1 MDLHEKRVIALTG
14 CAHALTHGYL
24 LIFPAILL
32 LLQEEFSIG
41 YLKLGVISNI
51 MNLTYG
57 LGALPGGLIYNRLGP
72 KKLFLLCFLGSSIA
86 CILVALSS
94 SLIFFTLA
102 LALLGALGSVYH
114 PMANAL
120 ITGKVREYGKAIG
133 IHGAVG
139 NLGLALSP
147 FAAGILGSFLGWRYT
162 YVCFALPGIILA
174 IWACFI
180 DMSPSTESQRNS
192 KPIAIRKSS
201 PRDFWIYFS
210 LPLILLYLAN
220 MLHGSCSQG
229 AITFLP
235 TFLAKRTSF
244 HFFSLDPVAMGGIL
258 SGIVL
263 FLGVFGQYAGGVLAQ
278 KPHLERNFL
287 FVSLLVFPS
296 ILSLSF
302 VTDVALLVLAPAY
315 FILNFFLQPMNNT
328 LLAQATRPEMRG
340 TAFGIFFFTAFA
352 VGSLASSFSGYVA
365 ETFGLRWV
373 YLGLGSSAFLLIW
386 VAFFLLRVKGSRPS
400 ASSPGVKLPALKG
413 GASR

>member
-1 MDLHEKRVIALTG
+1 MDRREKRIVALIG

-24 LIFPAILL
+24 LIFPAVLL
-32 LLQEEFSIG
+32 LLQKEFSIG
-41 YLKLGVISNI
+41 YLTLGVISNI

-72 KKLFLLCFLGSSIA
+72 KKLFFLCFLGSSIA
-86 CILVALSS
+86 CILVAISP

-102 LALLGALGSVYH
+102 LGLLGALGSVYH

-120 ITGKVREYGKAIG
+120 IAGKVREYGKAMG

-139 NLGLALSP
+139 NLGLALAP
-147 FAAGILGSFLGWRYT
+147 FIAGIFGSLLGWRYT
-162 YVCFALPGIILA
+162 YACFALPGIVLA
-174 IWACFI
+174 IWACFV
-180 DMSPSTESQRNS
+180 DMSPSTESQRDS
-192 KPIAIRKSS
+192 KPTATRKSS

-244 HFFSLDPVAMGGIL
+244 HIFSLDPVAMGGTL

-263 FLGVFGQYAGGVLAQ
+263 FLGVFGQYGGGMLAQ

-302 VTDVALLVLAPAY
+302 VTDVALLVLAPTY

-328 LLAQATRPEMRG
+328 LLAHATSSEMRG

-352 VGSLASSFSGYVA
+352 VGSFASSFSGYVA

-386 VAFFLLRVKGSRPS
+386 VAFFLLRLKKNRFP
-400 ASSPGVKLPALKG
+400 ASSPGG
-413 GASR
+413 I

>member
-1 MDLHEKRVIALTG
+1 MDRHEKKIVTLIG

-24 LIFPAILL
+24 LIFPAVLL
-32 LLQEEFSIG
+32 LLQKEFSIG
-41 YLKLGVISNI
+41 YLKLGLVSNV

-72 KKLFLLCFLGSSIA
+72 KKLFFLCFLGSSIA
-86 CILVALSS
+86 CILVAISS

-102 LALLGALGSVYH
+102 LGLLGALGSVYH

-120 ITGKVREYGKAIG
+120 ITGTVREYGKAMG

-139 NLGLALSP
+139 NLGLASAP
-147 FAAGILGSFLGWRYT
+147 FIAGILGSFLGWRYT
-162 YVCFALPGIILA
+162 YVCFALPGIVLA
-174 IWACFI
+174 IWACFV
-180 DMSPSTESQRNS
+180 DMSPSASQRDPQ
-192 KPIAIRKSS
+192 PIAIRKSS

-229 AITFLP
+229 AMTFLP

-244 HFFSLDPVAMGGIL
+244 DLFSLDPVAMGGIL

-263 FLGVFGQYAGGVLAQ
+263 FLGIFGQYAGGMLAQ

-296 ILSLSF
+296 IVSLSF
-302 VTDVALLVLAPAY
+302 VTDIALLLLAPTY

-328 LLAQATRPEMRG
+328 LLAHATSPEMRG

-352 VGSLASSFSGYVA
+352 VGSFASSFSGYVA
-365 ETFGLRWV
+365 QTFGLRWV
-373 YLGLGSSAFLLIW
+373 YLGLGTSAFFLIW
-386 VAFFLLRVKGSRPS
+386 VAFFLLRLKKNRPS
-400 ASSPGVKLPALKG
+400 ASSPG
-413 GASR
+413 GA

>member
-1 MDLHEKRVIALTG
+1 MDRHEKKIVTLIG

-24 LIFPAILL
+24 LIFPAVLL
-32 LLQEEFSIG
+32 LLQKEFSIG
-41 YLKLGVISNI
+41 YLKLGLVSNV

-72 KKLFLLCFLGSSIA
+72 KKLFFLCFLGSSIA
-86 CILVALSS
+86 CILVAISS

-102 LALLGALGSVYH
+102 LGLLGALGSVYH

-120 ITGKVREYGKAIG
+120 ITGTVREYGKAMG

-139 NLGLALSP
+139 NLGLASAP
-147 FAAGILGSFLGWRYT
+147 FIAGILGSFLGWRYT
-162 YVCFALPGIILA
+162 YVYFALPGIVLA
-174 IWACFI
+174 IWACFV
-180 DMSPSTESQRNS
+180 DMSPSASQRDPQ
-192 KPIAIRKSS
+192 PIAIRKSS

-229 AITFLP
+229 AMTFLP

-244 HFFSLDPVAMGGIL
+244 DLFSLDPVAMGGIL

-263 FLGVFGQYAGGVLAQ
+263 FLGIFGQYAGGMLAQ
-278 KPHLERNFL
+278 RPHLERNFL

-296 ILSLSF
+296 IVSLSF
-302 VTDVALLVLAPAY
+302 VTDIALLILAPTY

-328 LLAQATRPEMRG
+328 LLAHATSPEMRG

-352 VGSLASSFSGYVA
+352 VGSFASSFSGYVA
-365 ETFGLRWV
+365 QTFGLRWV
-373 YLGLGSSAFLLIW
+373 YLGLGTSAFFLIW
-386 VAFFLLRVKGSRPS
+386 VAFFLLRLKKNRPS
-400 ASSPGVKLPALKG
+400 ASSPG
-413 GASR
+413 GA

>member
-1 MDLHEKRVIALTG
+1 MDRHEKRIVALIG

-24 LIFPAILL
+24 LIFPAVLL
-32 LLQEEFSIG
+32 LLQKEFSVG

-57 LGALPGGLIYNRLGP
+57 LGALPGGLIYNRLGA
-72 KKLFLLCFLGSSIA
+72 KKLFFLCFLGSSIA
-86 CILVALSS
+86 CILVAISS

-102 LALLGALGSVYH
+102 LGLLGALGSVYH

-120 ITGKVREYGKAIG
+120 ITGTVREYGKAMG

-139 NLGLALSP
+139 NLGLASAP
-147 FAAGILGSFLGWRYT
+147 FIAGILGSLLGWRYT
-162 YVCFALPGIILA
+162 YVCFALPGIVLA
-174 IWACFI
+174 IWACFV
-180 DMSPSTESQRNS
+180 DMSPSAESQRDPQ
-192 KPIAIRKSS
+192 PIAIRKSS
-201 PRDFWIYFS
+201 PRDFWMYFS

-229 AITFLP
+229 AMTFLP

-244 HFFSLDPVAMGGIL
+244 DLFSLDPVAMGGIL

-263 FLGVFGQYAGGVLAQ
+263 FLGIFGQYAGGMLAQ

-296 ILSLSF
+296 IVSLSF
-302 VTDVALLVLAPAY
+302 VTDIALLVLAPTY

-328 LLAQATRPEMRG
+328 LLAHVTSPEMRG

-352 VGSLASSFSGYVA
+352 VGSFASSFSGYVA
-365 ETFGLRWV
+365 QTFGLRWV
-373 YLGLGSSAFLLIW
+373 YLGLGTS
-386 VAFFLLRVKGSRPS
+386 AFFLIWIAFFILKLKKSRPS
-400 ASSPGVKLPALKG
+400 ASMLEAI
-413 GASR
+413 

>member
-1 MDLHEKRVIALTG
+1 MDRHEKKIVTLIG

-24 LIFPAILL
+24 LIFPAVLL
-32 LLQEEFSIG
+32 LLQKEFSIG
-41 YLKLGVISNI
+41 YLKLGLVSNV

-72 KKLFLLCFLGSSIA
+72 KKLFFLCFLGSSIA
-86 CILVALSS
+86 CILVAISS
-94 SLIFFTLA
+94 SLVFFTLA
-102 LALLGALGSVYH
+102 LGLLGALGSVYH

-120 ITGKVREYGKAIG
+120 ITGTVREYGKAMG

-139 NLGLALSP
+139 NLGLASAP
-147 FAAGILGSFLGWRYT
+147 FIAGILGSFLGWRYT
-162 YVCFALPGIILA
+162 YVCFALPGIVLA
-174 IWACFI
+174 IWACFV
-180 DMSPSTESQRNS
+180 DMSPSASQRDPQ
-192 KPIAIRKSS
+192 PIAIRKSS

-229 AITFLP
+229 AMTFLP

-244 HFFSLDPVAMGGIL
+244 DLFSLDPVAMGGIL

-263 FLGVFGQYAGGVLAQ
+263 FLGIFGQYAGGMLAQ
-278 KPHLERNFL
+278 RPHLERNFL

-296 ILSLSF
+296 IVSLSF
-302 VTDVALLVLAPAY
+302 VTDIALLLLAPTY

-328 LLAQATRPEMRG
+328 LLAHATSPEMRG

-352 VGSLASSFSGYVA
+352 VGSFASSFSGYVA
-365 ETFGLRWV
+365 QTFGLRWV
-373 YLGLGSSAFLLIW
+373 YLGLGNSAFLLIW
-386 VAFFLLRVKGSRPS
+386 VAFFILRLKKNRLA
-400 ASSPGVKLPALKG
+400 ASSP
-413 GASR
+413 SNT

>member
-1 MDLHEKRVIALTG
+1 MDRHEKRVVALTG

-24 LIFPAILL
+24 LIFPAVLL
-32 LLQEEFSIG
+32 LLQKEFSIG

-51 MNLTYG
+51 MSLTYG

-72 KKLFLLCFLGSSIA
+72 KKLFFLCFFGSSIA
-86 CILVALSS
+86 CILVAISS
-94 SLIFFTLA
+94 SLIFFTLG
-102 LALLGALGSVYH
+102 LALIGALGSVYH

-147 FAAGILGSFLGWRYT
+147 FAAGILGSYLGWRYT
-162 YVCFALPGIILA
+162 YVCFALPGIVLA
-174 IWACFI
+174 IWACFV
-180 DMSPSTESQRNS
+180 DMSPSTESQTDS
-192 KPIAIRKSS
+192 KPIGIRKSS
-201 PRDFWIYFS
+201 ARDFWIYFS

-220 MLHGSCSQG
+220 MLHGFCSQG

-244 HFFSLDPVAMGGIL
+244 HIFSLDPVAMGGIL

-263 FLGVFGQYAGGVLAQ
+263 FMGVFGQYAGGMLAQ
-278 KPHLERNFL
+278 KSHLERNFL

-302 VTDVALLVLAPAY
+302 ATDVLLLVLAPAY

-328 LLAQATRPEMRG
+328 LLAQATSLEMRG

-352 VGSLASSFSGYVA
+352 VGSFASSFSGYVA

-386 VAFFLLRVKGSRPS
+386 VAFFLLRLKKSR
-400 ASSPGVKLPALKG
+400 SSVLFPGVT
-413 GASR
+413 

>member
-1 MDLHEKRVIALTG
+1 MDRHEKKIVTLIG

-24 LIFPAILL
+24 LIFPAVLL
-32 LLQEEFSIG
+32 LLQKEFSIG
-41 YLKLGVISNI
+41 YLKLGLVSNV

-72 KKLFLLCFLGSSIA
+72 KKLFFLCFLGSSIA
-86 CILVALSS
+86 CILVAISS

-102 LALLGALGSVYH
+102 LGLLGALGSVYH

-120 ITGKVREYGKAIG
+120 ITGTVREYGKAMG

-139 NLGLALSP
+139 NLGLASAP
-147 FAAGILGSFLGWRYT
+147 FIAGILGSFLGWRYT
-162 YVCFALPGIILA
+162 YVCFALPGIVLA
-174 IWACFI
+174 IWACFV
-180 DMSPSTESQRNS
+180 DMSPSASQ
-192 KPIAIRKSS
+192 KDPQPIAIRKSS

-220 MLHGSCSQG
+220 MFHGSCSQG
-229 AITFLP
+229 AMTFLP

-244 HFFSLDPVAMGGIL
+244 DIFSLDPVAMGGIL

-263 FLGVFGQYAGGVLAQ
+263 FLGIFGQYAGGMLAQ

-296 ILSLSF
+296 IVSLSF
-302 VTDVALLVLAPAY
+302 VTDIALLVLAPTY

-328 LLAQATRPEMRG
+328 LLAHATSPEMRG

-352 VGSLASSFSGYVA
+352 VGSFASSFSGYVA
-365 ETFGLRWV
+365 QTFGLRWV
-373 YLGLGSSAFLLIW
+373 YLGLGTSAFFLIW
-386 VAFFLLRVKGSRPS
+386 VAFFLLRLKKNRPS
-400 ASSPGVKLPALKG
+400 ASSPG
-413 GASR
+413 GA

>member
-1 MDLHEKRVIALTG
+1 MDRHEKRVVALTG

-24 LIFPAILL
+24 LVFPAILL
-32 LLQEEFSIG
+32 LLQKEFSIG
-41 YLKLGVISNI
+41 YLKLGIISNI
-51 MNLTYG
+51 MTFTYG
-57 LGALPGGLIYNRLGP
+57 LGALPSGLIYNRLGP

-86 CILVALSS
+86 CFLVAISPN
-94 SLIFFTLA
+94 LIFFTLG
-102 LALLGALGSVYH
+102 LALIGALGSVYH

-120 ITGKVREYGKAIG
+120 ITGKVREYGKALG

-139 NLGLALSP
+139 NFGLALSP
-147 FAAGILGSFLGWRYT
+147 FAAGILGSFIGWRYT
-162 YVCFALPGIILA
+162 YVCFALPGIVLA
-174 IWACFI
+174 VWACFV
-180 DMSPSTESQRNS
+180 DMSPSTESQSDS
-192 KPIAIRKSS
+192 KPIEIRKSS

-220 MLHGSCSQG
+220 MLHGFCSQG

-235 TFLAKRTSF
+235 TFLAKQTSF
-244 HFFSLDPVAMGGIL
+244 DIFSLDTVAIGGIL

-296 ILSLSF
+296 VLSLSF
-302 VTDVALLVLAPAY
+302 TTDVLLLVLAPTY
-315 FILNFFLQPMNNT
+315 FIFNFFLQPMNNT
-328 LLAQATRPEMRG
+328 LLAHATSLEMRG

-352 VGSLASSFSGYVA
+352 VGSLASSFSGYIA

-386 VAFFLLRVKGSRPS
+386 VAFFILRLKKNRLA
-400 ASSPGVKLPALKG
+400 ASSP
-413 GASR
+413 SNT

>member
-1 MDLHEKRVIALTG
+1 MDRHEKRIVTLTG

-32 LLQEEFSIG
+32 LFQKEFSIG
-41 YLKLGVISNI
+41 YLKLGIISNI

-72 KKLFLLCFLGSSIA
+72 KKLFFLCFLGSSIA
-86 CILVALSS
+86 CILVAISS

-102 LALLGALGSVYH
+102 LGLLGALGSVYH

-120 ITGKVREYGKAIG
+120 ITGKVREYGKAMG

-139 NLGLALSP
+139 NFGLALAP
-147 FAAGILGSFLGWRYT
+147 FAAGILGSLLGWRYT
-162 YVCFALPGIILA
+162 YACFALPGIVLA
-174 IWACFI
+174 ICACFV
-180 DMSPSTESQRNS
+180 DMSPSAEPQRDS
-192 KPIAIRKSS
+192 KPIVIRKSS
-201 PRDFWIYFS
+201 PRDFWMYFS

-229 AITFLP
+229 AMTFLP

-244 HFFSLDPVAMGGIL
+244 QIFSLGPVAMGGIL

-263 FLGVFGQYAGGVLAQ
+263 FLGVFGQYAGGMLAQ
-278 KPHLERNFL
+278 KPHLERHFL
-287 FVSLLVFPS
+287 FVSLLMFPS

-302 VTDVALLVLAPAY
+302 TTDVALLVLAPTY

-328 LLAQATRPEMRG
+328 LLAHATSPEMRG

-352 VGSLASSFSGYVA
+352 VGSFASSFSGYVA
-365 ETFGLRWV
+365 QTFGLRWV
-373 YLGLGSSAFLLIW
+373 YLGLGCSAFLLIW
-386 VAFFLLRVKGSRPS
+386 VAFFLLKLKKSR
-400 ASSPGVKLPALKG
+400 SSVSSSGVT
-413 GASR
+413 

>member
-1 MDLHEKRVIALTG
+1 MDRHEKKIVTLIG

-24 LIFPAILL
+24 LIFPAVLL
-32 LLQEEFSIG
+32 LLQKEFSIG
-41 YLKLGVISNI
+41 YLKLGLVSNV

-72 KKLFLLCFLGSSIA
+72 KKLFFLCFLGSSIA
-86 CILVALSS
+86 CILVAISS
-94 SLIFFTLA
+94 SLVFFTLA
-102 LALLGALGSVYH
+102 LGLLGALGSVYH

-120 ITGKVREYGKAIG
+120 ITGTVREYGKAMG

-139 NLGLALSP
+139 NLGLASAP
-147 FAAGILGSFLGWRYT
+147 FIAGILGSLLGWRYT
-162 YVCFALPGIILA
+162 YVCFALPGIVLA
-174 IWACFI
+174 IWACFV
-180 DMSPSTESQRNS
+180 DMSPSASQRDPQ
-192 KPIAIRKSS
+192 PIAIRKSS

-229 AITFLP
+229 AMTFLP

-244 HFFSLDPVAMGGIL
+244 DLFSLDPVAMGGIL

-263 FLGVFGQYAGGVLAQ
+263 FLGIFGQYAGGMLAQ
-278 KPHLERNFL
+278 RPHLERNFL

-296 ILSLSF
+296 IVSLSF
-302 VTDVALLVLAPAY
+302 VTDIALLVLAPTY

-328 LLAQATRPEMRG
+328 LLAHATSPEMRG

-352 VGSLASSFSGYVA
+352 VGSFASSFSGYVA
-365 ETFGLRWV
+365 QTFGLRWV
-373 YLGLGSSAFLLIW
+373 YLGLGTSAFFLIW
-386 VAFFLLRVKGSRPS
+386 VAFFLLRLKKNRPS
-400 ASSPGVKLPALKG
+400 ASSPG
-413 GASR
+413 GA